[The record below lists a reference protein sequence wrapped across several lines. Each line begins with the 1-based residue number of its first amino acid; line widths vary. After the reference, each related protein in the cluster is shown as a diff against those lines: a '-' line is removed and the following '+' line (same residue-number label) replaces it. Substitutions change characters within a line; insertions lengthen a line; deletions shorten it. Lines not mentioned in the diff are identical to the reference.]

1 MLTKLDTLNES
12 LKDFSDEQVEKIFKK
27 AEYIQKHQKVIQNTL
42 GEDMSK
48 GSVRNEICP
57 NCKKKFKK
65 CNCGVKLS
73 DVRKNI

>member
-1 MLTKLDTLNES
+1 MLTKLDTLDAS
-12 LKDFSDEQVEKIFKK
+12 LKEFTDEQVEKIFKK
-27 AEYIQKHQKVIQNTL
+27 ANYLQTHKNVITNTL

-48 GSVRNEICP
+48 GTMRNEICP
-57 NCKKKFKK
+57 NCKKKFKR